1 MSDEKKKIVIKK
13 KIKLK
18 TPPSKAEEKPAEAAK
33 PSSSQAPSQAKPAPS
48 QAGTKEPQKT
58 AAPQGASSSPRQ
70 GNRPQQGGRD
80 YRSREGQPKEG
91 QGREGQRSS
100 QGKRFTLDKSRQ
112 THQRDRGQPSQG
124 RSSSGEKRQGFAPQQ
139 PFSTGKETEN
149 RTKGR
154 IPDHKAKSAD
164 VLKEKDMSEQEE
176 IFFSKIQD
184 PKKKAKKEYA
194 IPESIEIGEV
204 ITVAELARKMNL
216 KSAEIIQKLLEL
228 GMTATINDTLDA
240 DTATIVANEFN
251 CQVVVRSLKDEVEIR
266 ETEDRPEDLKPR
278 IPVVTIM
285 GHVDHGKT
293 KLLDAIRKSNVA
305 EHESGGITQHIGAY
319 KVKTPK
325 GEITFLDTP
334 GHEAFTAMRARGA
347 NVTDIVVLVVSAV
360 EGVMPQTIEALNHAK
375 AAKVPIIV
383 AVNKIDLPD
392 ASVDRVK
399 QQLSEEGLLPEE
411 WGGDTMYVSV
421 SALKKIG
428 IEELLEAIL
437 LQAEMMELKA
447 NPDKPGVGYVIESK
461 MDIGRGP
468 VATVIVKNG
477 CIRIGD
483 YFVVGTTMGRV
494 RGMFD
499 DAGNKVQVAYP
510 SYPVEIMGFD
520 AVPEAGDKFHVVADE
535 DFAKQIVAKRL
546 ELKRIEETKRIK
558 KLQMENAMEQLSM
571 QDVKELK
578 VIIKAD
584 VQGSVEAIKHALLKI
599 ENPEVKIS
607 ILHAAVGAVL
617 ESDVMLAEVS
627 GSQEGAAAVILAF
640 RVRADAM
647 AKERAERQGVTIKR
661 FNIIYE
667 LTDYIEGLLKNMQ
680 TVEYKE
686 TVIGTAEIREVY
698 KISGVGKV
706 AGGYVTQG
714 FIRRSEEVRIYREG
728 VLVWSGKLLSLKRFK
743 DDVSEVQEGFECGM
757 SFVNYENFKK
767 GDIVE
772 CYKREEVKK

>member
-1 MSDEKKKIVIKK
+1 MV
-13 KIKLK
+13 
-18 TPPSKAEEKPAEAAK
+18 TPQPF
-33 PSSSQAPSQAKPAPS
+33 
-48 QAGTKEPQKT
+48 AGKGTET
-58 AAPQGASSSPRQ
+58 RA
-70 GNRPQQGGRD
+70 
-80 YRSREGQPKEG
+80 
-91 QGREGQRSS
+91 
-100 QGKRFTLDKSRQ
+100 KSRVSD
-112 THQRDRGQPSQG
+112 HRA
-124 RSSSGEKRQGFAPQQ
+124 RSAED
-139 PFSTGKETEN
+139 
-149 RTKGR
+149 
-154 IPDHKAKSAD
+154 I
-164 VLKEKDMSEQEE
+164 LKEKDMTEQEE

-216 KSAEIIQKLLEL
+216 KAAEIIQKLLEL
-228 GMTATINDTLDA
+228 GVTATINDTLDS
-240 DTATIVANEFN
+240 DTATIVAQEFN

-266 ETEDRPEDLKPR
+266 ESEDAPDHLKPR

-293 KLLDAIRKSNVA
+293 KLLDAIRHSNVA
-305 EHESGGITQHIGAY
+305 DHESGGITQHIGAY
-319 KVKTPK
+319 KVKTPR

-392 ASVDRVK
+392 ASVERVK

-411 WGGDTMYVSV
+411 WGGDTMYIPV
-421 SALKKIG
+421 SALKKMG
-428 IEELLEAIL
+428 IDELLEAIL
-437 LQAEMMELKA
+437 LQAEVMELKA
-447 NPDKPGVGYVIESK
+447 NPDKPGVGYVVESK

-477 CIRIGD
+477 SIHVGD

-499 DAGNKVQVAYP
+499 DMGNKVSEAYP

-520 AVPEAGDKFHVVADE
+520 EVPQAGDKFHVVESE

-558 KLQMENAMEQLSM
+558 KLQMESAMEQLSM

-599 ENPEVKIS
+599 NNPEVKIT

-627 GSQEGAAAVILAF
+627 AAQEGAAAVILAF

-647 AKERAERQGVTIKR
+647 AKERAEEQGVTIKR

-667 LTDYIEGLLKNMQ
+667 LTDYIEGLVKNMQ

-706 AGGYVTQG
+706 AGCYVTQG
-714 FIRRSEEVRIYREG
+714 FIRRSDNVRIYREG
-728 VLVWSGKLLSLKRFK
+728 VLVWSGKLLALKRFK

-757 SFVNYENFKK
+757 SFVNYENFKQ

-772 CYKREEVKK
+772 CYRSEQVQK